1 MSQRF
6 CHWKPRYIVNRI
18 QLLIHERTHPDSPWL
33 SQAMIEI
40 LGSWLQPQHQGL
52 EWGSGRSTLWFAQR
66 VNHLIS
72 IEHDESWYRRINSQL
87 KETKLGNVDY
97 RLCRNPRE
105 YVSCVEQLPREQL
118 DFVLIDGI
126 AATRDRC
133 ALAAVPILKVGGIL
147 IIDNCNWYLPND
159 SRAPDSRRA
168 GQGAASHDWELFL
181 QRVCTW
187 RRIWTTNGVTDTALW
202 VKSAE

>member
-1 MSQRF
+1 
-6 CHWKPRYIVNRI
+6 
-18 QLLIHERTHPDSPWL
+18 
-33 SQAMIEI
+33 MIEV
-40 LGSWLQPQHQGL
+40 LGSWLRPQHKGL

-72 IEHDESWYRRINSQL
+72 IEHDESWYRRIDSQL
-87 KETKLGNVDY
+87 MVTKLGNVDY

-105 YVSCVEQLPREQL
+105 YVSCVEQLPRAQL
-118 DFVLIDGI
+118 DFVLIDGNS
-126 AATRDRC
+126 RDRC
-133 ALAAVPILKVGGIL
+133 ALAAIPLLKIGGIH
-147 IIDNCNWYLPND
+147 IIDNCNWFLPND